1 MMPIKKLVLIA
12 SVAVMAISTVGCGA
26 KPIFKKEGEDY
37 ELKALTDR
45 GLEENQYYVKDNTT
59 FYLTHECEGNSIG
72 NNKTTDARRV
82 AWTMLDDTLIPTM
95 YSDGLIA
102 YKSKGSELS
111 NINIERFKDLGY
123 SIGLHD
129 AQVDNDGYIK
139 FKVSSNVID
148 GTSLAEALKDYSSYD
163 IRITAINDEPVK
175 ELLNMAGVIEGLEQ
189 GETYNISF
197 YAGTE
202 FLTTE
207 VKADVRFYQSFE
219 MYYIEN
225 GMDTKN
231 GYIAVQM
238 PDDAKSGYYYVNG
251 KGMFKYY
258 GKIKSEVTGEEDMNE
273 AYYDT
278 ASEQI
283 SANSQA
289 YVVGISQATTDV
301 TFMVEYDTSVYND
314 EDVLAYLTA
323 PNNESYQMAAS
334 GGVAQVG
341 IEEAI
346 AGKWTINIVPKD
358 LKIINVTAESN
369 AVADDAS
376 KEEYKYTFEEET
388 NLKITVPFTGEGDV
402 WGTITSLSDN
412 TSYEFTLNKTQ
423 LECTIS
429 YVAPGDYVIDVYHY
443 ADTQINEPVISYN
456 EDSET
461 EDVIIV
467 ESD

>member
-1 MMPIKKLVLIA
+1 MMSIKKLALIA
-12 SVAVMAISTVGCGA
+12 SITIMALSTVGCGA

-37 ELKALTDR
+37 ELKALTDSR
-45 GLEENQYYVKDNTT
+45 LEENQYYVKDNTS
-59 FYLTHECEGNSIG
+59 FYLVHECEGNNIS
-72 NNKTTDARRV
+72 NNKTTDTRRV

-102 YKSKGSELS
+102 LKSKDSSLS
-111 NINIERFKDLGY
+111 DINIERFKDLGY

-139 FKVSSNVID
+139 FKVSTNVID
-148 GTSLAEALKDYSSYD
+148 ETSLAEALKDYTSYD

-189 GETYNISF
+189 GETYKISF

-202 FLTTE
+202 FLTAE

-219 MYYIEN
+219 MYYVES

-231 GYIAVQM
+231 GYIAIQM

-258 GKIKSEVTGEEDMNE
+258 DSIKSEASSEQDMNE
-273 AYYDT
+273 AYYNT

-301 TFMVEYDTSVYND
+301 TFVVEYDTSVYSD
-314 EDVLAYLTA
+314 EDVIAYLTA
-323 PNNESYQMAAS
+323 PNNESYQMTANS
-334 GGVAQVG
+334 GIAQVG

-369 AVADDAS
+369 AVADDAT

-388 NLKITVPFTGEGDV
+388 NLKITVPFTGEGEV
-402 WGTITSLSDN
+402 WGTITCLTDSKA
-412 TSYEFTLNKTQ
+412 YEFKLNKTE
-423 LECTIS
+423 LECIIS
-429 YVAPGDYVIDVYHY
+429 YVAPGEYVVNVYHY
-443 ADTQINEPVISYN
+443 ADTQINEPVISYDD
-456 EDSET
+456 ESET